1 MAKKEPVWLKI
12 IRILLACVFLYSSYA
27 KAIDPVG
34 FGIKMDEYFNSF
46 GMGFMHPLSQ
56 FLAICAILCEF
67 VLGCM
72 MLFRVKVNL
81 ASWGYLLFMTF
92 FFFLTLW
99 LAIAEFLEVRGIHD
113 FGVVKDCG
121 CFGAEIKL
129 KNWQTFLKNVII
141 IIPTIMVFAKRKLI
155 PDIRLTELG
164 KWIAIAVFVAVGFC
178 FQLHFLRHLPL
189 KDHSDWKKGESVVDN
204 FIDKPAVKEVVFV
217 YKNAASGEVKT
228 LSQDELME
236 QGDSFYA
243 NFEYVDRHD
252 SVITPF
258 VAAKIPGFNML
269 DESGADHAY
278 ELINPDNEQYTY
290 ILYVPNL
297 KEVNEKGLAKAK
309 EFAAKCAEKEMVFV
323 AITNSPEEDMAA
335 FVTMHNIE
343 FPLYQNPIDP
353 VKGPFMVRDAVRSN
367 PGLILFKKGVVIDKW
382 AWRDFPDKPDVK

>member
-1 MAKKEPVWLKI
+1 MSKKEPVWLKI

-92 FFFLTLW
+92 FFFLTMW

-129 KNWQTFLKNVII
+129 SNWQTFLKNVII
-141 IIPTIMVFAKRKLI
+141 IIPTIIVFAKRKLI

-164 KWIAIAVFVAVGFC
+164 KWLTIAVFAAIAIC

-189 KDHSDWKKGESVVDN
+189 KDHSDWKKGEYVVDS
-204 FIDKPAVKEVVFV
+204 FIEKPAVKEVVFV
-217 YKNAASGEVKT
+217 YRNSKTGEEMT

-236 QGDSFYA
+236 QSDSFYTDY
-243 NFEYVDRHD
+243 EYVDRHD
-252 SVITPF
+252 SVITPYK
-258 VAAKIPGFNML
+258 AAKIPGFNML
-269 DESGADHAY
+269 DENGADHAY
-278 ELINPDNEQYTY
+278 ELISPDNEQYTY
-290 ILYVPNL
+290 ILYVSNL
-297 KEVNEKGLAKAK
+297 KEVNPKGVEKAKAL
-309 EFAAKCAEKEMVFV
+309 AAKCAENDYPFV
-323 AITNSPEEDMAA
+323 AVTNSSEEEITA
-335 FVTMHNIE
+335 FVTMYGLD
-343 FPLYQNPIDP
+343 FPIYQNPIDP

-367 PGLILFKKGVVIDKW
+367 PGLILFKKGVVLEKW
-382 AWRDFPDKPDVK
+382 AWRDFPSEAK

>member
-1 MAKKEPVWLKI
+1 MSKKEPVWLKI

-92 FFFLTLW
+92 FFFLTMW

-129 KNWQTFLKNVII
+129 SNWQTFLKNVII
-141 IIPTIMVFAKRKLI
+141 IIPTIIVFAKRKLI

-164 KWIAIAVFVAVGFC
+164 KWLAIAVFAAIAIC

-189 KDHSDWKKGESVVDN
+189 KDHSDWKKGEYVVDS
-204 FIDKPAVKEVVFV
+204 FIEKPAVKEVVFV
-217 YKNAASGEVKT
+217 YRNSKTGEEMT

-236 QGDSFYA
+236 QSDSFYTDY
-243 NFEYVDRHD
+243 EYVDRHD
-252 SVITPF
+252 SVITPYK
-258 VAAKIPGFNML
+258 AAKIPGFNML
-269 DESGADHAY
+269 DENGADHAY
-278 ELINPDNEQYTY
+278 ELISPDNEQYTY
-290 ILYVPNL
+290 ILYVSNL
-297 KEVNEKGLAKAK
+297 KEVNPKGVEKAKAL
-309 EFAAKCAEKEMVFV
+309 AAKCAENDYPFV
-323 AITNSPEEDMAA
+323 AVTNSSEEEITA
-335 FVTMHNIE
+335 FVTMYGLD
-343 FPLYQNPIDP
+343 FPIYQNPIDP

-367 PGLILFKKGVVIDKW
+367 PGLILFKKGVVLEKW
-382 AWRDFPDKPDVK
+382 AWRDFPSEVK

>member
-1 MAKKEPVWLKI
+1 MSKKEPVWLKI

-34 FGIKMDEYFNSF
+34 FGIKVDEYFNSF

-56 FLAICAILCEF
+56 FLAVCAILCEF

-92 FFFLTLW
+92 FFFLTMW

-129 KNWQTFLKNVII
+129 SNWQTFLKNVII
-141 IIPTIMVFAKRKLI
+141 IIPTIIVFAKRKLI

-164 KWIAIAVFVAVGFC
+164 KWLAIAVFAAIAIC

-189 KDHSDWKKGESVVDN
+189 KDHSDWKKGEYVVDS
-204 FIDKPAVKEVVFV
+204 FIEKPAVKEVVFV
-217 YKNAASGEVKT
+217 YRNSKTGEEMT

-236 QGDSFYA
+236 QSDSFYTDY
-243 NFEYVDRHD
+243 EYVDRHD
-252 SVITPF
+252 SVITPYK
-258 VAAKIPGFNML
+258 AAKIPGFNML
-269 DESGADHAY
+269 DENGADHAY
-278 ELINPDNEQYTY
+278 ELISPDNEQYTY
-290 ILYVPNL
+290 ILYVSNL
-297 KEVNEKGLAKAK
+297 KEVNPKGVEKAKAL
-309 EFAAKCAEKEMVFV
+309 AAKCAENDYPFV
-323 AITNSPEEDMAA
+323 AVTNSSEEEITA
-335 FVTMHNIE
+335 FVTMYGLD
-343 FPLYQNPIDP
+343 FPIYQNPIDP

-367 PGLILFKKGVVIDKW
+367 PGLILFKKGVVLEKW
-382 AWRDFPDKPDVK
+382 AWRDFPSEAK

>member
-1 MAKKEPVWLKI
+1 MSKKEPVWLKI

-92 FFFLTLW
+92 FFFLTMW

-129 KNWQTFLKNVII
+129 SNWQTFLKNVII
-141 IIPTIMVFAKRKLI
+141 IIPTIIVFAKRKLI

-164 KWIAIAVFVAVGFC
+164 KWLAIAVFAAIAIC

-189 KDHSDWKKGESVVDN
+189 KDHSDWKKGEYVVDS
-204 FIDKPAVKEVVFV
+204 FIEKPAVKEVVFV
-217 YKNAASGEVKT
+217 YRNSKTGEEMT

-236 QGDSFYA
+236 QSDSFYTDY
-243 NFEYVDRHD
+243 EYVDRHD
-252 SVITPF
+252 SVITPYK
-258 VAAKIPGFNML
+258 AAKIPGFNML
-269 DESGADHAY
+269 DENGADHAY
-278 ELINPDNEQYTY
+278 ELISPDNEQYTY
-290 ILYVPNL
+290 ILYVSNL
-297 KEVNEKGLAKAK
+297 KEVNPKGVEKAKAL
-309 EFAAKCAEKEMVFV
+309 AAKCAENDYPFV
-323 AITNSPEEDMAA
+323 AVTNSSEEEITA
-335 FVTMHNIE
+335 FVTMYGLD
-343 FPLYQNPIDP
+343 FPIYQNPIDP

-367 PGLILFKKGVVIDKW
+367 PGLILFKKGVVLEKW
-382 AWRDFPDKPDVK
+382 AWRDFPSEAK

>member
-1 MAKKEPVWLKI
+1 MSKKEPVWLKI

-72 MLFRVKVNL
+72 MLLRVKVNL

-92 FFFLTLW
+92 FFFLTMW

-129 KNWQTFLKNVII
+129 SNWQTFLKNVII
-141 IIPTIMVFAKRKLI
+141 IIPTIIVFAKRKLI

-164 KWIAIAVFVAVGFC
+164 KWLAIAVFAAIAIC

-189 KDHSDWKKGESVVDN
+189 KDHSDWKKGEYVVDS
-204 FIDKPAVKEVVFV
+204 FIEKPAVKEVVFV
-217 YKNAASGEVKT
+217 YRNSKTGEEMN

-236 QGDSFYA
+236 QSDSFYTDY
-243 NFEYVDRHD
+243 EYVDRHD
-252 SVITPF
+252 SVITPYK
-258 VAAKIPGFNML
+258 AAKIPGFNML
-269 DESGADHAY
+269 DENGADHAY
-278 ELINPDNEQYTY
+278 ELISPDNEQYTY
-290 ILYVPNL
+290 ILYVSNL
-297 KEVNEKGLAKAK
+297 KEVNPKGVEKAKAL
-309 EFAAKCAEKEMVFV
+309 AAKCAENDYPFV
-323 AITNSPEEDMAA
+323 AVTNSSEEEITA
-335 FVTMHNIE
+335 FVTMYGLD
-343 FPLYQNPIDP
+343 FPIYQNPIDP

-367 PGLILFKKGVVIDKW
+367 PGLILFKKGVVLEKW
-382 AWRDFPDKPDVK
+382 AWRDFPSEAK

>member
-1 MAKKEPVWLKI
+1 MSKKEPVWLKI

-92 FFFLTLW
+92 FFFLTMW

-129 KNWQTFLKNVII
+129 SNWQTFLKNVII
-141 IIPTIMVFAKRKLI
+141 IIPTIIVFAKRKLI

-164 KWIAIAVFVAVGFC
+164 KWLAIAVFAAIAIC

-189 KDHSDWKKGESVVDN
+189 KDHSDWKKGEYVVDS
-204 FIDKPAVKEVVFV
+204 FIEKPAVKEVVFV
-217 YKNAASGEVKT
+217 YRNSKTGEEMT

-236 QGDSFYA
+236 QSDSFYTDY
-243 NFEYVDRHD
+243 EYVDRHD
-252 SVITPF
+252 SVITPYK
-258 VAAKIPGFNML
+258 AAKIPGFNML
-269 DESGADHAY
+269 DENGADHAY
-278 ELINPDNEQYTY
+278 ELISPDNEQYTY
-290 ILYVPNL
+290 ILYVSNL
-297 KEVNEKGLAKAK
+297 KEVNPKGVEKAKAL
-309 EFAAKCAEKEMVFV
+309 AAKCAENDYPFV
-323 AITNSPEEDMAA
+323 AVTNSSEEEITA
-335 FVTMHNIE
+335 FVTMYGLD
-343 FPLYQNPIDP
+343 FPIYQNPIDP

-367 PGLILFKKGVVIDKW
+367 PGLILFKKGVVLDKW
-382 AWRDFPDKPDVK
+382 AWRDFPSEAK

>member
-1 MAKKEPVWLKI
+1 MSKKEPVWLKI

-92 FFFLTLW
+92 FFFLTMW

-129 KNWQTFLKNVII
+129 SNWQTFLKNVII
-141 IIPTIMVFAKRKLI
+141 IIPTIIVFAKRKLI

-164 KWIAIAVFVAVGFC
+164 KWLAIAVFAAIAIC

-189 KDHSDWKKGESVVDN
+189 KDHSDWKKGEYVVDS
-204 FIDKPAVKEVVFV
+204 FIEKPAVKEVVFV
-217 YKNAASGEVKT
+217 YRNSKTGEEMT

-236 QGDSFYA
+236 QSDSFYTDY
-243 NFEYVDRHD
+243 EYVDRHD
-252 SVITPF
+252 SVITPYK
-258 VAAKIPGFNML
+258 AAKIPGFNML
-269 DESGADHAY
+269 DENGADHAY
-278 ELINPDNEQYTY
+278 ELISPNNEQYTY
-290 ILYVPNL
+290 ILYVSNL
-297 KEVNEKGLAKAK
+297 KEVNPKGVEKAKAL
-309 EFAAKCAEKEMVFV
+309 AAKCAENDYPFV
-323 AITNSPEEDMAA
+323 AVTNSSEEEITA
-335 FVTMHNIE
+335 FVTMYGLD
-343 FPLYQNPIDP
+343 FPIYQNPIDP

-367 PGLILFKKGVVIDKW
+367 PGLILFKKGVVLEKW
-382 AWRDFPDKPDVK
+382 AWRDFPSEAK